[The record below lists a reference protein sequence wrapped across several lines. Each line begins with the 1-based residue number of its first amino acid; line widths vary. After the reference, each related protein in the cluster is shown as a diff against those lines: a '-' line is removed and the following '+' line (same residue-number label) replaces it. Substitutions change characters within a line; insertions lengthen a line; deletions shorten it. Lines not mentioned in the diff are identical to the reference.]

1 MIGWC
6 FFMSYAGKWDYTI
19 LTTKSK
25 ADGRKLMMPHQQEA
39 VDALNKYFDLSGRTR
54 QEQSG
59 LLIMPTGSGKTFTTI
74 TWLMESAIP
83 AGYRV
88 IWFAHRQEL
97 VDQATR
103 EFCNVAPILAEHG
116 IKKVKI
122 LPISG
127 QHAGMSQS
135 CGYDINVCSIHSV
148 ATKNG
153 RRFIRRMLGTPG
165 AKKVVVII
173 DEAHHAPMKSYQ
185 DVLDTIRGINPS
197 MILLGLTATPKRL
210 EGNHLLMEMFNVEQ
224 NRKKRGNGFI
234 YEVSLQ
240 HLIQYEYLATPHYI
254 RVNTE
259 INGDTAYHL
268 TKKSVELFQQFDEL
282 PNDILNEIANSA
294 ARNKCIVD
302 HYVKNKEKY
311 GKTLVFAI
319 KKEHAR
325 KLYEEFSAANISC
338 NYVVSGMPNSHEII
352 DDFRKNK
359 FDVLI
364 NVQMMTEGSDVPDIQ
379 TAFMTRETN
388 SDSLFMQMVG
398 RALRGLYAGGTKDAY
413 IVDFHDKWEMLNFWF
428 NPEGLDIFKPDEKDK
443 KPDIPIGPENPQ
455 IPNGGG
461 DGSDNTEDND
471 SEIPLEKLR
480 EIYREISK
488 SIESHW
494 EASTDL
500 PRWPVGWYA
509 IPDKPAV
516 LVLNDQLEA
525 YQDLQKHLDSVL
537 DEKRNPQFIQEN
549 YFVECTHPKDSDIDN
564 ILSYAR
570 HEQTLPPYY
579 ELAEQDAADPHYM
592 AQRVLEKYPD
602 CVDDLNGRA
611 IYWLCEQYK
620 SSKRIQSLYPQFVS
634 FRRAV
639 ENILSS
645 RRHADIIEVDER
657 KTYHLVPNYYDLEE
671 LADEVYAS
679 YPSLKSAYVTIQWSN
694 RVVKSWFGITHRLSA
709 DTYKIRI
716 NRLLSS
722 PDVSREAIKYLLYHE
737 LLHANGL
744 WTHSDTF
751 RNTEWEY
758 PNSAQLDGELDS
770 MASRYQLDF
779 EELKKRYKGSS
790 TITTV
795 KGSGFEEA
803 TGTPHVDEQRI
814 VHAVPD
820 DYFNPKAAGVVGG
833 YKYCQNCGHRLLE
846 SARFCDKCGRPA
858 IYY

>member
-1 MIGWC
+1 
-6 FFMSYAGKWDYTI
+6 MSYAGKWDYTI

-135 CGYDINVCSIHSV
+135 CGYDINVCSIRSA

-165 AKKVVVII
+165 ARKVVVII

-254 RVNTE
+254 PVNTE
-259 INGDTAYHL
+259 IQGDTAYHL
-268 TKKSVELFQQFDEL
+268 TEKSVELFHRFGEL
-282 PNDILNEIANSA
+282 PEDIFNEIANSA

-352 DDFRKNK
+352 EDFRQNK

-398 RALRGLYAGGTKDAY
+398 RALRGSYAGGTKDAY
-413 IVDFHDKWEMLNFWF
+413 IVDFHDKWEMLHFWF
-428 NPEGLDIFKPDEKDK
+428 KPEGLDIFTTDEHDEIS
-443 KPDIPIGPENPQ
+443 DIAIEEENTQ
-455 IPNGGG
+455 IANADDEGV
-461 DGSDNTEDND
+461 DNTETFNNEEEND
-471 SEIPLEKLR
+471 DEIPLEKLR

-494 EASTDL
+494 EASIDL

-525 YQDLQKHLDSVL
+525 YQDLQKYLDSVL
-537 DEKRNPQFIQEN
+537 DEKRNSKFIQEN
-549 YFVECTHPKDSDIDN
+549 YFVECTHPADIDIDN
-564 ILSYAR
+564 ILSYAK

-611 IYWLCEQYK
+611 IYWLCEQYE

-645 RRHADIIEVDER
+645 RHRADIIETDER
-657 KTYHLVPNYYDLEE
+657 KTYHLIPDYYDLEE
-671 LADEVYAS
+671 LADEVYVS
-679 YPSLKSAYVTIQWSN
+679 YPSLKSAFVTIQWSD

-722 PDVSREAIKYLLYHE
+722 PDVSRETIKYLLYHE

-770 MASRYQLDF
+770 LALRYQLDY

-795 KGSGFEEA
+795 EGVGFEEVM
-803 TGTPHVDEQRI
+803 GTSQVNEQRT
-814 VHAVPD
+814 VHAVAD
-820 DYFNPKAAGVVGG
+820 DYFNPKAAGVVDG